1 MAARDTSTSPS
12 NPRSPAAPRWS
23 RPGASR
29 LIDLSDGL
37 ARDAS
42 RLAAAGGLVARL
54 DPAAIPTNPGCDWR
68 RAIGDG
74 EDYELLAAIG
84 CPPPERVME
93 VPLTVVGRLEEPSP
107 PLSPGAVVAGEGTD
121 AERVDHLGW
130 EHRGDESSKPDGGR
144 RLG

>member
-1 MAARDTSTSPS
+1 MERASP
-12 NPRSPAAPRWS
+12 RK
-23 RPGASR
+23 
-29 LIDLSDGL
+29 
-37 ARDAS
+37 
-42 RLAAAGGLVARL
+42 GLVARL

-107 PLSPGAVVAGEGTD
+107 TLSPGAVVVGEGTD